1 LRLAAILLALFLTS
15 AIIRPGAVDADFPA
29 AELSPQLVFECLPDR
44 SVSVELR
51 WASSYQGPQW
61 LDVSLFDNAFA
72 PGTFAGFG
80 PLPVAATSFATPGL
94 AGGAVYFARVN
105 TLTTGGWAASP
116 TLIFAT
122 PNDCPS
128 THLPPGISA
137 GPEGCPDGCVWT
149 DRLDYASYAA
159 GELVHYCFYLPVA
172 GGVRIITLKPDG
184 TTLVVVDG
192 FVNGT
197 SGCAGPF
204 LAAEPFGL
212 RTVLM
217 YGGSADMP
225 VSQWHFVV
233 R

>member
-1 LRLAAILLALFLTS
+1 LLALFLTG
-15 AIIRPGAVDADFPA
+15 AIVSSPQAEAAFPA
-29 AELSPQLVFECLPDR
+29 AELSPHLVFECLPDR

-51 WASSYQGPQW
+51 WASSFQGPQW

-80 PLPVAATSFATPGL
+80 PLPAAATSFATPGL
-94 AGGAVYFARVN
+94 VGGAVYFARVN
-105 TLTTGGWAASP
+105 TLTPDGWAASS

-122 PNDCPS
+122 PADCPS

-149 DRLDYASYAA
+149 DRPDFAAYAA
-159 GELVHYCFYLPVA
+159 GELVHYCFYRPA
-172 GGVRIITLKPDG
+172 PGHVRIVTFKPDA
-184 TTLVVVDG
+184 TLLVVVDG
-192 FVNGT
+192 YVGGT

-217 YGGSADMP
+217 YAGDAP
-225 VSQWHFVV
+225 VAQWHFVV